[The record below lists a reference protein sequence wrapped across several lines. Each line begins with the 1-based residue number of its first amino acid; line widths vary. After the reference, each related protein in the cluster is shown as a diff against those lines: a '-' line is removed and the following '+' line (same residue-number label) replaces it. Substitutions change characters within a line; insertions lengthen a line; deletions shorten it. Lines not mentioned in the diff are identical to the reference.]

1 MPVSTVKKAV
11 FPFWKTLWYERNG
24 RLPILWLFFDV
35 GTTLVDETAAYDRRA
50 REMLAGTGISF
61 AAFDE
66 RRRAFAR
73 QGKDGN
79 AEAIRFF
86 GLAKTPWPG
95 EEERLYPD
103 VSGTLQRLRAQG
115 YRLGI
120 IANQAPGL
128 SERLKAWGLEDL
140 FDVVVSSA
148 EAGVSK
154 PDRAIFARALALAKC
169 RPEQA
174 VMIGDRPDNDLI
186 PARELGMG
194 TVWVRRG
201 LAALMPADCPAAD
214 CAVPD
219 LAAVAAL
226 F

>member
-1 MPVSTVKKAV
+1 MTVS
-11 FPFWKTLWYERNG
+11 
-24 RLPILWLFFDV
+24 WLFFDV

-95 EEERLYPD
+95 EEERLYPA

-194 TVWVRRG
+194 TVWVRQG